1 MAMRC
6 TLWTLV
12 CALLLQVL
20 GGSAW
25 AIHQPQTLAG
35 PVACHEP
42 AVASAVASVAHEGHD
57 ATADDALALHQAHS
71 SHHCCA
77 IGLGMGLA
85 PVPQPLPQSAPVS
98 HQPLWASLSLRPDL
112 RPPI

>member
-1 MAMRC
+1 MMMPMRC

-20 GGSAW
+20 GVSAW
-25 AIHQPQTLAG
+25 AIHQPQTPAG
-35 PVACHEP
+35 PVACHE
-42 AVASAVASVAHEGHD
+42 SAVTSVAHGGHE
-57 ATADDALALHQAHS
+57 AASDDAQALHQAHS

-85 PVPQPLPQSAPVS
+85 PIPQPLPQSAPVS